1 MKNGDLPMKNGDLPI
16 KNGDLAINNEDFS
29 WMGYEG
35 TPRKIQVIHDH
46 FKIEAHG
53 DNWGCLLRTTH
64 LISVS
69 IVTGVKQDLT
79 WNMGNFVH
87 LVI

>member
-1 MKNGDLPMKNGDLPI
+1 
-16 KNGDLAINNEDFS
+16 
-29 WMGYEG
+29 MGYEG

-79 WNMGNFVH
+79 
-87 LVI
+87 